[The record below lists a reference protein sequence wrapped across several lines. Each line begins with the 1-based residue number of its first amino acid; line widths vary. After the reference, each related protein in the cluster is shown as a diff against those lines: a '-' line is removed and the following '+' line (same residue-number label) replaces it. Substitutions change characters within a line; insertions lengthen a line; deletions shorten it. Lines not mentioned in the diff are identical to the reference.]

1 MKQIKP
7 LSGLGGGKRM
17 DKLFN
22 SNWLIRLT
30 ALLLAI
36 ALFFYVQSENDS
48 TRSTPSDQQA
58 DVIED
63 VKLEVYY
70 DDENLIVSGLPET
83 VNVGIEGPTP
93 IVLREKLAKDYK
105 VFVDLNSLLIG
116 EHRVTIQTEN
126 FSEKLQVT
134 LYPPV
139 VNISIEE
146 KVTKEF
152 RVEPEINT
160 RQIKEGY
167 VLKSMIVE
175 PRYVFVTGAKSVI
188 DSINYVKAS
197 IKAEDGITQSFE
209 QQSNVKVLDR
219 DLNKL
224 DVAIQPE
231 SVKINVEID
240 EYNREIPLTLKQTGQ
255 LPESVTINELS
266 LNQESV
272 KVSGP
277 QSVVDLLNEIVVEF
291 DLSKLT
297 ESGDYEVKIQ
307 KLESPM
313 KLSNEAVTIHADLT
327 VAEEVSEEET
337 VEVPISDGNADEE

>member
-1 MKQIKP
+1 
-7 LSGLGGGKRM
+7 M

-22 SNWLIRLT
+22 NNWLIRLT

-36 ALFFYVQSENDS
+36 ALFFYVQSENNS
-48 TRSTPSDQQA
+48 TRSTPSEKQA

-70 DDENLIVSGLPET
+70 DDENLIVTGLPET

-93 IVLREKLAKDYK
+93 IVMREKLAKDYK
-105 VFVDLNSLLIG
+105 VFVDLSSLSIG

-126 FSEKLQVT
+126 FSEKLEVT
-134 LYPPV
+134 VYPQV

-152 RVEPEINT
+152 RVEPEINS

-167 VLKSMIVE
+167 VLKNMLAE
-175 PRYVFVTGAKSVI
+175 PKYVFVTGAKSVM

-197 IKAEDGITQSFE
+197 IKAEDGITQSFK
-209 QQSNVKVLDR
+209 QQANVKVLDR

-224 DVAIQPE
+224 DVTIQPE
-231 SVKINVEID
+231 AVEINVEID

-255 LPESVTINELS
+255 LPEGITINELS
-266 LNQESV
+266 LNQESI

-277 QSVVDLLNEIVVEF
+277 QSIVDSLNEMIVEF
-291 DLSKLT
+291 DLSKLK
-297 ESGDYEVKIQ
+297 ESGDYEAKIQ
-307 KLESPM
+307 KLENPM
-313 KLSNEAVTIHADLT
+313 KLSNETVTIHANIT
-327 VAEEVSEEET
+327 VAEDESETST
-337 VEVPISDGNADEE
+337 VESPETDGNTAPVTDEDTGEE